1 MANTPLSLYMVSQW
15 LQIFTGMQF
24 WKVGSR
30 KIYAV
35 KEIDLRPSPRASH
48 KGKAP
53 ASLDSDS
60 SDKEFMLCSK
70 KGNFVSHKQS
80 FESGE
85 LLSEMQGLRKEIGQ
99 LFEVNKQ
106 LPIPM
111 GLMKVLQ
118 ETFQCCICRCTMSP
132 PVIFG
137 RCCKSLIG
145 CQACVD
151 QWFQGDG
158 GLMQQTCP
166 RCRTER
172 AYAETCVVKGMDE
185 FLVTIHP
192 LVQAD
197 SPTSTMREEDI

>member
-1 MANTPLSLYMVSQW
+1 MAACSNTPLSLYMVSQW

-60 SDKEFMLCSK
+60 SDNEFMLRSK
-70 KGNFVSHKQS
+70 KGKFVSHKQS

-106 LPIPM
+106 
-111 GLMKVLQ
+111 
-118 ETFQCCICRCTMSP
+118 
-132 PVIFG
+132 
-137 RCCKSLIG
+137 
-145 CQACVD
+145 
-151 QWFQGDG
+151 
-158 GLMQQTCP
+158 
-166 RCRTER
+166 
-172 AYAETCVVKGMDE
+172 
-185 FLVTIHP
+185 
-192 LVQAD
+192 
-197 SPTSTMREEDI
+197 